1 MIKYVNESNGDEA
14 RNEHSQGENFYRYD
28 YMKYRELTTAYINSY
43 NTSFSTAI
51 NCILCTWFLN
61 LKPHFDM
68 VFYIWSNF

>member
-51 NCILCTWFLN
+51 SCILCT
-61 LKPHFDM
+61 
-68 VFYIWSNF
+68 